1 MTECIHNAVRRIPSP
16 KPTQSIV
23 SVWERVTEVNP
34 RPDDLLMFHQSPR
47 YSHLLWLSR
56 PSHGPVILPIQL
68 PVHDELI
75 LELEHPRVRGV
86 EGCDA
91 ELGVA
96 PWPAVHR
103 QVRCRV
109 DLLVVTSKGL
119 EELAQ
124 RRGGKLDDGLLGGRM
139 SREYGRGMLMSI
151 LC

>member
-1 MTECIHNAVRRIPSP
+1 M
-16 KPTQSIV
+16 PTYPI
-23 SVWERVTEVNP
+23 
-34 RPDDLLMFHQSPR
+34 FHQSVR
-47 YSHLLWLSR
+47 YSRLLWPSR

-68 PVHDELI
+68 PVHYEPI
-75 LELEHPRVRGV
+75 PEPEHPRVRGV

-91 ELGVA
+91 ELGAA
-96 PWPAVHR
+96 PRPVVHR

-109 DLLVVTSKGL
+109 DLLVVASKGL

-151 LC
+151 LCCVSVVTSSRAGHRNGDRQRGGLV